1 VLPAVAAEGGDIVV
15 ITVLFISACT
25 QDVLAQIGKE
35 GRLQAVLVIKENA
48 IELARL
54 QTWW

>member
-1 VLPAVAAEGGDIVV
+1 MV

>member
-1 VLPAVAAEGGDIVV
+1 MLPAVAAEGGDIVV